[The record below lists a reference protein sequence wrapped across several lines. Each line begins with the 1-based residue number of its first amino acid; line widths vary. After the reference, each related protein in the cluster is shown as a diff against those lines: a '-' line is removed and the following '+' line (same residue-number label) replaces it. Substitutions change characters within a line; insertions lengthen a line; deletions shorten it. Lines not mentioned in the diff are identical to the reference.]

1 MEQVI
6 DFRKLINS
14 NIKTK
19 KIKGK
24 EINSELLIEL
34 IHIYVGEINGK

>member
-6 DFRKLINS
+6 DFRKLING

-34 IHIYVGEINGK
+34 IHIYVA